1 MDLIWLRHICLFE
14 LRLTVASSLDIFQFS
29 HGKYKKIVS
38 SFPLPLSLPLS
49 LSFFFFQPGRG
60 FFTLLIQSRGC
71 FPAPIGRP
79 DSAGRSRAAAKGGKE
94 KKKERERER
103 EGAAPNH
110 ITGYPAGEA
119 SRQKN
124 VVIASSVLSAAITEF
139 QAQEKLLVN
148 GSYLFLLTC
157 AWKDISADR

>member
-1 MDLIWLRHICLFE
+1 MHTLKSLFKE
-14 LRLTVASSLDIFQFS
+14 ENFT
-29 HGKYKKIVS
+29 KNTYK
-38 SFPLPLSLPLS
+38 
-49 LSFFFFQPGRG
+49 
-60 FFTLLIQSRGC
+60 
-71 FPAPIGRP
+71 
-79 DSAGRSRAAAKGGKE
+79 KE

-124 VVIASSVLSAAITEF
+124 VIASSVLSAAITEF

-157 AWKDISADR
+157 A